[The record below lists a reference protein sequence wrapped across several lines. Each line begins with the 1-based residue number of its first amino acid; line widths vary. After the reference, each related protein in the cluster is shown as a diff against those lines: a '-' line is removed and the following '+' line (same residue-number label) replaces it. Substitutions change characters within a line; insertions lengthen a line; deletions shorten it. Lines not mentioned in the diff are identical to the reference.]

1 MIDKSS
7 PLPIYYQI
15 QEMIRKKMNAGEW
28 EPGDM
33 LPSERIFAEE
43 FEVSRMTV
51 RQAIIELVNE
61 GLLRREKGKGTF
73 VAEKKLEQ
81 TLQGLTSFTEDMKAR
96 GFEPGNIL
104 NYFRETQA
112 SSDAAKALNINENA
126 KVYEMQRI
134 RLADKEPMALET
146 TYINANLI
154 KGLTEEHAGKSLY
167 QYIEKELNL
176 KIGFADQTL
185 ESAVAGKNEAVLLNI
200 KKGDPILWI
209 SRLTH
214 LQDDTPFEYVKSAYR
229 GDRYKFSIHMP
240 RDEHSS

>member
-15 QEMIRKKMNAGEW
+15 QEMIRKKMDAGEW
-28 EPGDM
+28 QPGDM

-51 RQAIIELVNE
+51 RQAITELVNE

-104 NYFRETQA
+104 NYFRVSEA
-112 SSDAAKALNINENA
+112 NSDTAKALNMKAGE

-146 TYINANLI
+146 TFIHADLI
-154 KGLTEEHAGKSLY
+154 KGLSEKVAGKSLY
-167 QYIEKELNL
+167 SYIENEQNL
-176 KIGFADQTL
+176 KIGFANQTL
-185 ESAVAGKNEAVLLNI
+185 ESAIAAEKEAELLGI
-200 KKGDPILWI
+200 QAGDPILWI
-209 SRLTH
+209 SRMTH
-214 LQDDTPFEYVKSAYR
+214 LQDGTPFEYVKSAYR

-240 RDEHSS
+240 RDGR